1 MTVCSRKGLFRS
13 SPSRNS
19 AMPWT
24 RIRVSSPPNSAITWR
39 QAPHGMNCEMSLV
52 AGASGHEM
60 ATVVRLLHPAATAAK
75 MATRS
80 AQMVRPSEAFSTLQ
94 PQNTL
99 PFAKTAAPTR
109 NLE

>member
-1 MTVCSRKGLFRS
+1 
-13 SPSRNS
+13 
-19 AMPWT
+19 
-24 RIRVSSPPNSAITWR
+24 
-39 QAPHGMNCEMSLV
+39 MNCEMSLV

-60 ATVVRLLHPAATAAK
+60 AIVLRLLYPAATAAK

-80 AQMVRPSEAFSTLQ
+80 AQMVRPSEECYTLQ
-94 PQNTL
+94 PQKTL